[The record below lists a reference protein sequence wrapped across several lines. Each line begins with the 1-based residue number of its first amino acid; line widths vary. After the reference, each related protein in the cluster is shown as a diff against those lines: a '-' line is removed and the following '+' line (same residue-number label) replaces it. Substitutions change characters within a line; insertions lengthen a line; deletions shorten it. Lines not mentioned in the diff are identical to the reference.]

1 MRLGGA
7 HSSERVSQRVP
18 DMQADNLPTDDSP
31 DFAAIFEKTPGLY
44 LVIDTRFDIAAVTDA
59 YCEAT
64 MTARDAIVGKPLFE
78 VFPDN
83 PRNSAADG
91 VANLRA
97 SLLRVLKSRE
107 SDRMGV
113 QKYDIRDQG
122 DGAFVAR
129 YWSPLNIPILGDDG
143 YVRWIIHCV
152 EDVTDLMTIA
162 SGGASQQS

>member
-1 MRLGGA
+1 
-7 HSSERVSQRVP
+7 
-18 DMQADNLPTDDSP
+18 MQADNLSTDDSP
-31 DFAAIFEKTPGLY
+31 DFAAIFEKTPGLF

-64 MTARDAIVGKPLFE
+64 MTARDTIIGKPLFE

-83 PRNSAADG
+83 PQNSAADG

-107 SDRMGV
+107 ADRMAV
-113 QKYDIRDQG
+113 QKYDIRDG
-122 DGAFVAR
+122 GAFVER
-129 YWSPLNIPILGDDG
+129 YWSPLNIPVLGGDG

-152 EDVTDLMTIA
+152 EDVTDRVTLEA
-162 SGGASQQS
+162 ERAAPRRS